1 MPLYLF
7 LPFDNKGKVYT
18 WSIVILDKPNV
29 YTNMVVTK
37 RRRICVGFSVT
48 IDLCGMK
55 RRKDWEFIPGLFC
68 LHITLLPFSST
79 IFTMHRV
86 SNITTKDSKK
96 YTATN
101 FLSCGNFFNIS

>member
-18 WSIVILDKPNV
+18 WSIVILGKPNV
-29 YTNMVVTK
+29 YTNMVGTK

-68 LHITLLPFSST
+68 LHITLLPFSSA
-79 IFTMHRV
+79 IPTMHRI
-86 SNITTKDSKK
+86 SYIRTKDTEKHTS
-96 YTATN
+96 A
-101 FLSCGNFFNIS
+101 NFFTY